1 MSDRNRVLVAG
12 AGPVGCT
19 VAYALL
25 RQGIP
30 VTLLEA
36 SADLPSDP
44 RAATFHPP
52 TMEML
57 EEIGLAKPLHDM
69 GIEIKTW
76 QYRDRKKGRI
86 AEFDL
91 GLLSDITPYP
101 YRLHCEQ
108 FKYARMV
115 LEKATEFSDCEY
127 RNNTAVTGFTQDAD
141 GVRLSADGPDG
152 PETFEAKYLIGC
164 DGGRSVVRHGMDT
177 GFDGF
182 TFEERFLV
190 LATTYNFEPDGFAGT
205 CYVADPEEWCSMFHV
220 PANGPPG
227 WWRVVFPMKPGM
239 PEEEIMTDEF
249 AQSRVQGFE
258 PRDEPYEIVHQNL
271 YTVHQRVADNY
282 REGRI
287 LLAGDAAHVN
297 NPLGG
302 MGLNFGLHDA
312 INLTEKLGKVWRG
325 DAEDDL
331 LDLYVRQRRTVALE
345 YLHTQTLQNKKDLEE
360 KDPAVREKTQAEWQ
374 RTAADPE
381 LARKFLLRTAMF
393 EGVRRAESIQ

>member
-1 MSDRNRVLVAG
+1 MNEQNRVLIAG
-12 AGPVGCT
+12 AGPVGVT

-25 RQGIP
+25 RQDIP
-30 VTLLEA
+30 VTLIEA
-36 SADLPSDP
+36 SGELPDDP

-57 EEIGLAKPLHDM
+57 EGIDLAQPLHDM
-69 GIEIKTW
+69 GIEIKSW
-76 QYRDRKKGRI
+76 QYRDRKKGKI

-91 GLLSDITPYP
+91 GLLNDITPYP

-108 FKYARMV
+108 FKYACMV
-115 LEKATEFSDCEY
+115 LEKVRAFADCDY
-127 RNNTAVTGFTQDAD
+127 RNNTAVTGFSQDAD
-141 GVRLSADGPDG
+141 GVSLAVDGPGG
-152 PETFEAKYLIGC
+152 PETIKGRYLVGC
-164 DGGRSVVRHGMDT
+164 DGGRSVVRGQMNT

-205 CYVADPEEWCSMFHV
+205 CYVADPKEWCSMFRV

-227 WWRVVFPMKPGM
+227 WWRVVFPMKPGQT
-239 PEEEIMTDEF
+239 EDEIFTDEF
-249 AQSRVQGFE
+249 VQSRVQGFH
-258 PRDEPYEIVHQNL
+258 PRSKPYEILHRNL
-271 YTVHQRVADNY
+271 YTVHQRIADTY
-282 REGRI
+282 REGRVF
-287 LLAGDAAHVN
+287 LAGDAAHIN

-325 DAEDDL
+325 EAEEDL
-331 LDLYVRQRRTVALE
+331 FDLYVRQRRTVAVE
-345 YLHTQTLQNKKDLEE
+345 YLHGQTLQNKKDLEE
-360 KDPAVREKTQAEWQ
+360 KDEAVREETQDQWR
-374 RTAADPE
+374 RTAEDSD

-393 EGVRRAESIQ
+393 EGVRRAASIQ